1 MKVSF
6 QSHPGPAYSGV
17 LPVSR
22 EDFASVDG
30 AGDSVMEFGE
40 VQPDDADEPGEPGE
54 ECKMPVVRDLF
65 SCVTPEVAPSKCTET
80 AAHAPVKCET
90 DERKVGEVRRSVCS
104 KFQTSGSGNHG

>member
-1 MKVSF
+1 M
-6 QSHPGPAYSGV
+6 

-30 AGDSVMEFGE
+30 AEDSVMEFGE

-90 DERKVGEVRRSVCS
+90 DERKVGEVRGSVCS